1 MRPTRLRGLGR
12 LATSDHTGAVSAAAA
27 KRTVLAAASILALV
41 ALSILVPTGGASSAR
56 RDSEPP
62 TTPRN
67 VRVAGA
73 TQSLVRIA
81 WDPSTDN
88 VGVKGYYVF
97 GDKGKATVDVLDD
110 QGKPIL
116 DDDGKPI
123 GDAPGFTVEWLGCGE
138 STELTVIAFDASQ
151 NRSGKATVTV
161 STAACGDLQPPTAP
175 SAFTQVATS
184 TDSVVLAW
192 AASYRQRGRR
202 RVRREPKP
210 SASRHAHPA
219 HGHAHGTVMWLDA
232 TSTPSMP
239 RTPPVIDLRLRQR
252 MCKPRPARQRRTRS
266 RHRRRR
272 VSLPRTSRRR
282 AWR

>member
-1 MRPTRLRGLGR
+1 M
-12 LATSDHTGAVSAAAA
+12 SAAAA
-27 KRTVLAAASILALV
+27 KRTVLAAASILAIV
-41 ALSILVPTGGASSAR
+41 ALSILVPVGGASSAR

-67 VRVAGA
+67 LRVAGA

-110 QGKPIL
+110 QGNPIL

-138 STELTVIAFDASQ
+138 STEITVITKDASQ
-151 NRSGKATVTV
+151 NGSEKATVTV

-175 SAFTQVATS
+175 SAFS
-184 TDSVVLAW
+184 
-192 AASYRQRGRR
+192 
-202 RVRREPKP
+202 
-210 SASRHAHPA
+210 H
-219 HGHAHGTVMWLDA
+219 
-232 TSTPSMP
+232 
-239 RTPPVIDLRLRQR
+239 RLRR
-252 MCKPRPARQRRTRS
+252 APTLLCSRGPPRPTTWA
-266 RHRRRR
+266 
-272 VSLPRTSRRR
+272 
-282 AWR
+282 